1 MRPAS
6 PIPVLSAQPRLSD
19 FFQGVGM
26 LGRAF
31 RLLFGSRRLFLLSSL
46 CAVLTAVAL
55 VGLGVLLY
63 RYAPGLLE
71 SLWPRPVSW
80 YGRVGWY
87 VALIL
92 ASLVAW
98 VVGANVVPPILL
110 APLQDPLSEATEAEC
125 DGANTPSAASF
136 LRGLTT
142 GLLHTL
148 ARLALL
154 LLGLAVLLPLNAV
167 PGIGSV
173 LFTVLAS
180 LWTMLWMAAEHL
192 AAPMTRHLYPFS
204 EVRRMLRERR
214 ALCLGFGAGVYVL
227 LWIPILNTFFLP
239 VAIIGGTLLYRGLRA
254 VGNLPPPPDAIAG
267 PGMGGTPGGSK

>member
-1 MRPAS
+1 M
-6 PIPVLSAQPRLSD
+6 SD
-19 FFQGVGM
+19 FFQGMGM

-31 RLLFGSRRLFLLSSL
+31 RLLFRSRRLLLLSSL

-55 VGLGVLLY
+55 VGLGILLY

-80 YGRVGWY
+80 YGRAGWY
-87 VALIL
+87 TALVL
-92 ASLVAW
+92 AALVAW
-98 VVGANVVPPILL
+98 VVGANVVPPLL
-110 APLQDPLSEATEAEC
+110 VTPLQDPLSEATESEC
-125 DGANTPSAASF
+125 DGPNTALSSASF

-192 AAPMTRHLYPFS
+192 AAPMTRHLYPFA

-227 LWIPILNTFFLP
+227 LWVPILNTFFLP

-254 VGNLPPPPDAIAG
+254 AGNLPPPPDAIASQG
-267 PGMGGTPGGSK
+267 TLGTPGRTK